1 MAAKA
6 AVTRRAVKSWE
17 AKWFLRIPEPL
28 EEAAGVALALRR
40 DGVQEGRFDHAG
52 LHARLCQAL
61 YALVEEGTRQ
71 RTRFARDGD
80 DHTVEVRR
88 ARVTDRADGVDGV
101 RTILADGEDV
111 HGRTFRRTLGLP
123 HAPPE
128 RLGLRE
134 SGFQRCPG
142 ES

>member
-6 AVTRRAVKSWE
+6 AVIRKAVNSWE
-17 AKWFLRIPEPL
+17 AKWSLRIPEPL

-52 LHARLCQAL
+52 LHAGLCEAL
-61 YALVEEGTRQ
+61 YALVEEGARQ
-71 RTRFARDGD
+71 GTRFARDGD

-88 ARVTDRADGVDGV
+88 ARVADRTDGVDGV

-111 HGRTFRRTLGLP
+111 HGRTFRRTPGFP
-123 HAPPE
+123 HATPE
-128 RLGLRE
+128 RRGLRE
-134 SGFQRCPG
+134 PGFQRCPG